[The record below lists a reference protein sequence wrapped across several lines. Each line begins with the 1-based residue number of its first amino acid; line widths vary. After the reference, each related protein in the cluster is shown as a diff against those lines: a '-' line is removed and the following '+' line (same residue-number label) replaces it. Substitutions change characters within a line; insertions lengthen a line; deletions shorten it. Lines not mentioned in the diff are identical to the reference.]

1 MWAMGVL
8 ECHLPD
14 NHTPKVLTDVGAFW
28 LSQLQGRNVLSY
40 RTRAQP
46 GNLRNLAGAE
56 YVVPKDPT
64 RWLLFGPSGRP
75 VCGIDQLLDLD
86 DSDP

>member
-1 MWAMGVL
+1 MGVL

-14 NHTPKVLTDVGAFW
+14 LDTPRVLADVGAFW
-28 LSQLQGRNVLSY
+28 LSQAQGRNILSY

-56 YVVPKDPT
+56 YVVPKDPA
-64 RWLLFGPSGRP
+64 RWLLFGPPGRP
-75 VCGIDQLLDLD
+75 LCGIDQMLDQD
-86 DSDP
+86 DSDL